1 MAKKSSASLTVV
13 PAKPGLDVHLSLPA
27 SLTVRQKELWEGII
41 LSKPGSWFDHS
52 NSALLSGYVKA
63 IASHETLALRS
74 DVIEATLADGDG
86 DLKTLNRLHAMIERQ
101 ARLIQTFATKLRLTQ
116 QSRYA
121 PSVASVKAGK
131 AAGPRPWDTPA

>member
-13 PAKPGLDVHLSLPA
+13 PSKPDIDLRLPAPA

-52 NSALLSGYVKA
+52 NSALLCGYVKA
-63 IASHETLALRS
+63 IASHETLALIS
-74 DVIEATLADGDG
+74 DVIEATLADG
-86 DLKTLNRLHAMIERQ
+86 DLKTLNRLHAMIDRQ

-131 AAGPRPWDTPA
+131 ACGPRPWDK

>member
-13 PAKPGLDVHLSLPA
+13 PSKPPVDVRLSPPE

-41 LSKPGSWFDHS
+41 LSKPASWFDHS
-52 NSALLSGYVKA
+52 NSALLVGYVKS

-74 DVIEATLADGDG
+74 DVIEATLDQRDA
-86 DLKTLNRLHAMIERQ
+86 DLKTLNRLHAMIDRQ

-116 QSRYA
+116 QSRYTA
-121 PSVASVKAGK
+121 AK
-131 AAGPRPWDTPA
+131 AAVAAGRASGSRPWDDK